1 MGTKLTIK
9 GKRDGI
15 DLPRGA
21 TIPRAGDSVVLTIKG
36 EKKGRIYTVHLVEH
50 TFDFNTVLPIG
61 NTEITLEEVKPKS
74 FNYTTKKG
82 E

>member
-1 MGTKLTIK
+1 MGTKITIK
-9 GKRDGI
+9 GKKASI

-21 TIPRAGDSVVLTIKG
+21 TIPREGDSVVLTIKG
-36 EKKGRIYTVHLVEH
+36 EKKERIYTVHLVEH

-61 NTEITLEEVKPKS
+61 NTEITLAEVKPK
-74 FNYTTKKG
+74 KKG

>member
-9 GKRDGI
+9 GKKNHI
-15 DLPRGA
+15 DLPRGSI
-21 TIPRAGDSVVLTIKG
+21 IPREGDSVVVTLKG
-36 EKKGRIYTVHLVEH
+36 EKKERICTVHLVEH

-61 NTEITLEEVKPKS
+61 NTEITLTEIKRK
-74 FNYTTKKG
+74 KKG